1 MRKVILIILDG
12 LGYGKAR
19 DYLGNVEG
27 WVASG
32 EGRVWKMRSVL
43 PSTSGPC
50 YASIHTGMTP
60 QEHGVLTNYEHL
72 RRVGQPDIFSAA
84 RAAGRTTGAVA
95 HSFFSTYFQRAPFDP
110 VRDLEVDDE
119 SLPIQHGRFY
129 TMASAHGGNLS
140 VPDDRDLF
148 AQVTVADYLFDRDK
162 IYAYV
167 TLDDNEL
174 FVYQRL
180 YDLLARD
187 VPAPDVVIH
196 LQAPADVLWKRLRH
210 RARAAGEPLS
220 VDEATL
226 REIADAYN
234 HFFFHYSATPLL
246 VVETSHLDL
255 SWPDA
260 AVDEVLHQLQDMPG
274 GTRYVVPRTA

>member
-1 MRKVILIILDG
+1 MAAPQMVACGSAALAGPGDGRYSAPVTFRYLAIEGPPGVGKSVLADRLATRLDATTV
-12 LGYGKAR
+12 LDDAENPFLA
-19 DYLGNVEG
+19 D
-27 WVASG
+27 AHA
-32 EGRVWKMRSVL
+32 GRVGAAFQAQLFSLLARHRQQ
-43 PSTSGPC
+43 G
-50 YASIHTGMTP
+50 A
-60 QEHGVLTNYEHL
+60 L
-72 RRVGQPDIFSAA
+72 RQG
-84 RAAGRTTGAVA
+84 
-95 HSFFSTYFQRAPFDP
+95 
-110 VRDLEVDDE
+110 
-119 SLPIQHGRFY
+119 
-129 TMASAHGGNLS
+129 
-140 VPDDRDLF
+140 DLF